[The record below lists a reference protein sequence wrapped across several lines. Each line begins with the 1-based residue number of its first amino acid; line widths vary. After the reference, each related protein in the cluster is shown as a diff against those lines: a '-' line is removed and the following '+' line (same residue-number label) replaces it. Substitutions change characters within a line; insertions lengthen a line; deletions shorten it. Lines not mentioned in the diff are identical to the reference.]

1 MYGRSSSTSGPGDF
15 FLLFRGFRG
24 SDRKPHSDD
33 GRRDA
38 RECRSLSRKIFIFVP
53 ARHGGRTK
61 GTETA
66 FPQIL
71 RSFLPD
77 RLRTR
82 ATLIPSIDFIARGN
96 ARGRHYLTW
105 NYRDIVRKCLHRT
118 EIISKLSFSLF
129 SFTSALKSFYGIS
142 VRV

>member
-1 MYGRSSSTSGPGDF
+1 M
-15 FLLFRGFRG
+15 
-24 SDRKPHSDD
+24 
-33 GRRDA
+33 
-38 RECRSLSRKIFIFVP
+38 P

-61 GTETA
+61 GAETA

-118 EIISKLSFSLF
+118 EIISKLSFSF
-129 SFTSALKSFYGIS
+129 FFTSALESLWNIRSSLTEKNGMEKKDLSTIVPSTGRDDIACFVLIIQYDLLSDAHACAGVDS
-142 VRV
+142 CRG